1 MLTLNRYQAGLR
13 REKYIFQRAKVDRIF
28 LVRFCYAFGTRR
40 VLNLTLIFLI
50 VAKKIFEMIMKNKS
64 TNKTK
69 RKGRFKEL
77 EINKYE
83 QRRLWYEQT
92 FNTGYV

>member
-1 MLTLNRYQAGLR
+1 
-13 REKYIFQRAKVDRIF
+13 
-28 LVRFCYAFGTRR
+28 
-40 VLNLTLIFLI
+40 
-50 VAKKIFEMIMKNKS
+50 MIMKNKS